1 MNCFPVFGTLSRHFR
16 SLFRK
21 VNQFTENPRHFPPI
35 SLCLS
40 PSICIPSPFLV
51 CFSQESAPV
60 CREFEALS
68 PGTKSDNRFCGYS
81 ACILRPSYQGK
92 VHQFVANPRHFPPRY
107 THCAFSSFVS
117 IGKVHQ
123 FAANRWHFPP
133 ISLRLPLSICIH
145 SPFLV
150 CFSQESAPVCREFE
164 ALSPGTKSD
173 NRFCGYSACIL
184 RPSYQGKVH
193 QFVANPRHFPPRYTH
208 CAFSSFVSIGKV
220 HQISTNPWHFPLEN
234 LIPGTEWSDN
244 ETCLETCHEDSTP
257 KCNIQWPAG
266 H

>member
-35 SLCLS
+35 SLRLS
-40 PSICIPSPFLV
+40 PSICIHSPFLV
-51 CFSQESAPV
+51 CPSRESEPV

-133 ISLRLPLSICIH
+133 ISLCLSPSICIP

-150 CFSQESAPVCREFE
+150 CFSRESEPVCREFE
-164 ALSPGTKSD
+164 ALSPTVYALCLFFLHFHRESEP
-173 NRFCGYSACIL
+173 NFHES
-184 RPSYQGKVH
+184 
-193 QFVANPRHFPPRYTH
+193 VALSPRKF
-208 CAFSSFVSIGKV
+208 
-220 HQISTNPWHFPLEN
+220 
-234 LIPGTEWSDN
+234 
-244 ETCLETCHEDSTP
+244 DSRD
-257 KCNIQWPAG
+257 
-266 H
+266 